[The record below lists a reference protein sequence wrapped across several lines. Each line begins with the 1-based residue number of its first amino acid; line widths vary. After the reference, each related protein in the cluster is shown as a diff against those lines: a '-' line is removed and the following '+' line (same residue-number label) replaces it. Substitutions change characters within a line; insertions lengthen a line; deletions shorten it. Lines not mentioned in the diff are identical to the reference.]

1 MATQDEY
8 RRNAADAQR
17 QADRAISEVDR
28 ASLLRV
34 AQGWFSLLKKPPQTL
49 EETFD
54 EVLADKGTGQEDT
67 KSQN

>member
-1 MATQDEY
+1 MATGGSGLVEPPEK
-8 RRNAADAQR
+8 A
-17 QADRAISEVDR
+17 
-28 ASLLRV
+28 
-34 AQGWFSLLKKPPQTL
+34 PQTL